1 MFEGAINNHHL
12 CFRQVADQLKRGEVV
27 EAEGFDNVTVYF
39 SDIVGF
45 TSISSD
51 STPIQVV
58 KLLNKLYSLFDTI
71 IGEYDVY
78 KVETIGKL
86 IKQTKTFPYAVPIQY
101 CALIV

>member
-1 MFEGAINNHHL
+1 M
-12 CFRQVADQLKRGEVV
+12 V

-86 IKQTKTFPYAVPIQY
+86 IKQYKCLYFPYSVPIQY